1 MEPRYSTKTRAK
13 RIEPEYF
20 KRLHP
25 FRRARLILSITV
37 PVVAA
42 AWLVAYAPRGDQR
55 IYTSGPLST
64 AHAMFWTQCA
74 DCHGPGRAAAPGG
87 TATSAFF
94 ARASDPPCLALH
106 HAPVPHRSH

>member
-25 FRRARLILSITV
+25 FRRWRLILSITV

-42 AWLVAYAPRGDQR
+42 AWLWPHSARGEHR
-55 IYTSGPLST
+55 IY
-64 AHAMFWTQCA
+64 
-74 DCHGPGRAAAPGG
+74 
-87 TATSAFF
+87 
-94 ARASDPPCLALH
+94 ASDPRSSGDAMLRTACGARLRPGRSAAAAGCLRLASLC
-106 HAPVPHRSH
+106 AVARG